1 MSPTFTTDDQKPATI
16 IEFPGSSTNRSGKL
30 SSSLPRGAF
39 KRPGGSIAYDD
50 YNSNHINQPGISS
63 SSISYFE
70 GRMLDLAKD
79 LGVPTNRREARKL
92 AQVLNSSLGM
102 NQTVSVAVLLGQPLA
117 ADNITAIT
125 NIIED
130 TVRRLGLHAPSRFDN
145 WCFLLNCLID
155 DAMAQDCG

>member
-1 MSPTFTTDDQKPATI
+1 MSPTFTTDEQKSSTI
-16 IEFPGSSTNRSGKL
+16 IEFPGSNSKRSGQF

-39 KRPGGSIAYDD
+39 KRPGGTLADDD
-50 YNSNHINQPGISS
+50 YNGNHIGQPGMSS

-70 GRMLDLAKD
+70 GRMLDMAKD

-102 NQTVSVAVLLGQPLA
+102 NQHVPVAALLGQPLA

-125 NIIED
+125 NVIED
-130 TVRRLGLHAPSRFDN
+130 TVNRLRTYAPSSFDN

>member
-1 MSPTFTTDDQKPATI
+1 MSSTFTTDDQKQSTI
-16 IEFPGSSTNRSGKL
+16 IEFPGSSSGRPGKL

-39 KRPGGSIAYDD
+39 KRPGGALADGN
-50 YNSNHINQPGISS
+50 YNGNHHGQSGVSS
-63 SSISYFE
+63 SSISYFD
-70 GRMLDLAKD
+70 GRHLDLAKD
-79 LGVPTNRREARKL
+79 LGMPTNRREARKL

-102 NQTVSVAVLLGQPLA
+102 NPTVSVAVLLGQPLA

-130 TVRRLGLHAPSRFDN
+130 TILRLGLHAPSSFDN
-145 WCFLLNCLID
+145 WRFLLNCLIE

>member
-1 MSPTFTTDDQKPATI
+1 MSPTFKTDDQRSSTI
-16 IEFPGSSTNRSGKL
+16 IDFPRSSTGRTGKL
-30 SSSLPRGAF
+30 SSSLARGAF
-39 KRPGGSIAYDD
+39 KRPGGTLADSD
-50 YNSNHINQPGISS
+50 YNGNHIAQPGISS

-102 NQTVSVAVLLGQPLA
+102 NQTVTIAVLLGQPLA
-117 ADNITAIT
+117 IDNITAIT
-125 NIIED
+125 NIIEN
-130 TVRRLGLHAPSRFDN
+130 TVLRLGIHAPSSFDN

-155 DAMAQDCG
+155 DALAQDCG